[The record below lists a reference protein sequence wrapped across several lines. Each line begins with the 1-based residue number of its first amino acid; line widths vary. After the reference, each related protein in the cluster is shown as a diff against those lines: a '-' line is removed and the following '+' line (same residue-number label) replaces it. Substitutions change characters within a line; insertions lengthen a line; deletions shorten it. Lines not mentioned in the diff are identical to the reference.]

1 MLCTLLSVWHVEL
14 RGEMNVILILR
25 GKPGI
30 GKTTVCQRIF
40 EKHNVDGFITKEVR
54 RGSRRIGFDIFLIK
68 TKERI
73 PLARETDTKRM
84 VGKYEVFVENLDK
97 VIFLLENMEKT
108 EDTIIIDELGKMESL
123 SKRFVSWVMEIPKRW
138 KNVILTAPSKDIP
151 ILREFLNR
159 WKEAKI
165 LWMNVENR
173 DRMVDILMRM
183 LRGDES

>member
-1 MLCTLLSVWHVEL
+1 MIV
-14 RGEMNVILILR
+14 ILR
-25 GKPGI
+25 GNPGV
-30 GKTTVCQRIF
+30 GKTTVC
-40 EKHNVDGFITKEVR
+40 EKILTTLRADGFLTKEVR
-54 RGSRRIGFDIFLIK
+54 KNGKRVGFDIHLIS
-68 TKERI
+68 TGCVL
-73 PLARETDTKRM
+73 PLARKSKKGM

-123 SKRFVSWVMEIPKRW
+123 SKRFVNWIMEIPKRW

-173 DRMVDILMRM
+173 DRMVDTLLGM